1 MSDKSVFGYIGMVY
15 AMLSIGVL
23 GFIVWSHHM
32 YTVGLDADTRAYFT
46 AATMIIAVPTGIKI
60 FSWLSYSFSKNK
72 MTNNLYIIVIKRYIK
87 TEVKNKY
94 LLSNYPV
101 SLYNYLPPYLECRDI
116 VRYGTNLLCTV
127 NYPYYT
133 KIVRCMVGIPNNIL
147 YPLIGILLSDGSITV
162 SSTNKY
168 KVDGRFRFKQSINKF
183 EYVYNIFSLLSH
195 YCSSYP
201 RFVKTRVNRKDF
213 YGVEIISRSLPC
225 FLELYNKFYLK
236 GKKRIPYDLYDI
248 LTYEGLAYWIMG
260 DSSFVKGGG
269 LYLHTQSFTVKD
281 CVLIMNILYIKFG
294 LHTGLHFQRNLPV
307 IYITVKSIK
316 ALYPNIS
323 YYIIPSMRYKFYYKL
338 IIDYDKYLYK
348 LGANSGKIL

>member
-1 MSDKSVFGYIGMVY
+1 MVY

-72 MTNNLYIIVIKRYIK
+72 MTNNLYNPICVPVKRGRIILNTHIK
-87 TEVKNKY
+87 TKVSDINILVKY
-94 LLSNYPV
+94 PRSNV
-101 SLYNYLPPYLECRDI
+101 NYLPFNWETKDLVI
-116 VRYGTNLLCTV
+116 YGTNLLCTV

-133 KIVRCMVGIPNNIL
+133 KIIRYMIGIPNNIL

-168 KVDGRFRFKQSINKF
+168 IVGGRFKFKQSINKF
-183 EYVYNIFSLLSH
+183 EYVYKTFSILSH

-213 YGVEIISRSLPC
+213 YGVEIVSRSLPC
-225 FLELYNKFYLK
+225 FLELHKKFYLK
-236 GKKRIPYDLYDI
+236 GKKIIPNDLFDI
-248 LTYEGLAYWIMG
+248 LTYEGLAHWIMG
-260 DSSFVKGGG
+260 DGSFVKGGG
-269 LYLHTQSFTVKD
+269 LYLQTQSFTVKE
-281 CVLIMNILYIKFG
+281 CVVIMNVLYIKFG

-307 IYITVKSIK
+307 IYITVKSVK
-316 ALYPNIS
+316 LLYPYIS
-323 YYIIPSMRYKFYYKL
+323 KYIITSMHYKFHYKL
-338 IIDYDKYLYK
+338 RIDSDKHLYK